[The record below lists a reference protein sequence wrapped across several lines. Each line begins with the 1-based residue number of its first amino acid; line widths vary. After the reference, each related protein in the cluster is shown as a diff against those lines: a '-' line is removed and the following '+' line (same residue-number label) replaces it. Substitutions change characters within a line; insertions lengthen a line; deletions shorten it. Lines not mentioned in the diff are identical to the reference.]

1 MGALNGHDLN
11 LRTGDFV
18 SWIGCSGIVTG
29 RVIRH
34 LTSPERVGGIGALGT
49 RVRASEDDPYVVVES
64 DIGGAQ
70 FAQRPEQLTRL

>member
-1 MGALNGHDLN
+1 MGALTGHD

-34 LTSPERVGGIGALGT
+34 LTSPERVGGVGALGT
-49 RVRASEDDPYVVVES
+49 RVRASEESPYVVVES
-64 DIGGAQ
+64 EFGGVQ
-70 FAQRPEQLTRL
+70 VAQRPEQLTRL